1 MAFTL
6 LNDLIE
12 IQIESAFDLPLSIW
26 QFITFG
32 RNTLKKHLY
41 MYIGNRTMKNACI
54 CQWKLFMNYIRPL
67 TFEFDFERSHDI
79 TRTRDLLQNFTQIKL
94 QLQSGCRIID
104 FSWNQWIIK
113 NINKTNIIW
122 IIFLLNI

>member
-1 MAFTL
+1 
-6 LNDLIE
+6 
-12 IQIESAFDLPLSIW
+12 
-26 QFITFG
+26 
-32 RNTLKKHLY
+32 
-41 MYIGNRTMKNACI
+41 
-54 CQWKLFMNYIRPL
+54 MNYTPGVA
-67 TFEFDFERSHDI
+67 FEFGVERSHDI
-79 TRTRDLLQNFTQIKL
+79 TWTRDLLQNFTQIKL